1 MRLFC
6 LSLVTVGLIAGAAN
20 AAPCDTNFKVSG
32 VPMLSAMSYRT
43 FEVFPKAKAPAL
55 LQKLAQAVSAEG
67 FDGVKIDK
75 GLSSINAFQETT
87 GSGRIQTLRVVARQ
101 QGANV
106 RVDAIFDIQAGQLTD
121 KKIVR
126 EGLCN
131 IINGAR

>member
-1 MRLFC
+1 MKLFC
-6 LSLVTVGLIAGAAN
+6 LSLAVAGLTAGMAN

-43 FEVFPKAKAPAL
+43 FDTFPKAKAPAM

-75 GLSSINAFQETT
+75 ALSSINAFQETT

-101 QGANV
+101 QDANV
-106 RVDAIFDIQAGQLTD
+106 RVDAIFDIQAGQMTD

>member
-6 LSLVTVGLIAGAAN
+6 LSALVAGLIAGTAN

-32 VPMLSAMSYRT
+32 VALLSAMSYRT
-43 FEVFPKAKAPAL
+43 FEVFPNAKAPAM

-106 RVDAIFDIQAGQLTD
+106 RVDAIFDIQAGQMTD
-121 KKIVR
+121 KRIVR

-131 IINGAR
+131 ILSGAR